1 MRAAIGLLS
10 IGFYFTGHT
19 VSDINNI
26 KVLEGDIMNHYD
38 YAHNLARALKESEE
52 YQAMLKAKEQMEADP
67 KNKEMLLEFRKF
79 QWEMQKSQAL
89 QEEIDE
95 VTKRRMAQ
103 LGDLVGANSAIQGY
117 LMAEY
122 RFGQVM
128 MDIQKILS
136 DSLAEWFKIAAE
148 SVIGEEE
155 TPEQ

>member
-1 MRAAIGLLS
+1 
-10 IGFYFTGHT
+10 
-19 VSDINNI
+19 
-26 KVLEGDIMNHYD
+26 
-38 YAHNLARALKESEE
+38 
-52 YQAMLKAKEQMEADP
+52 
-67 KNKEMLLEFRKF
+67 
-79 QWEMQKSQAL
+79 
-89 QEEIDE
+89 
-95 VTKRRMAQ
+95 MAQ

>member
-1 MRAAIGLLS
+1 
-10 IGFYFTGHT
+10 
-19 VSDINNI
+19 
-26 KVLEGDIMNHYD
+26 MNHYD

-128 MDIQKILS
+128 MDIQKYLVIHLPNGSRSQQNLS
-136 DSLAEWFKIAAE
+136 LVRKKRQNNKRGIHY
-148 SVIGEEE
+148 
-155 TPEQ
+155 